1 MADIHQLFDGMIATG
16 HSNDQNGSPARLAN
30 YSDEAL
36 ANRFTA
42 RHRDDLRFVHT
53 WGRWLVWDGKRWQPD
68 ETLIVTDHARGL
80 VRDASGEIL
89 GSNGSQKLAAVV
101 ASAKTVSAIE
111 RLARADRQHASQT
124 GDWDRDPWLLNTPTG
139 TIDLKTGQVRPHHR
153 QDLITKMTTV
163 GPGETC
169 PKWLEFLKRIFEDDQ
184 NLIAYI
190 QKVLGYSLTGSV
202 QEHALFFCHGT
213 GGNGKGVLLA
223 TWHGI
228 LGDYSAIAPMS
239 TFTATQ
245 NERHPTELAMLRG
258 ARLVTAQETEDG
270 HRWAESKIKALT
282 GGDPISARFM
292 RQDFFTYQPSFKLI
306 VAGNHRPS
314 LRNVDEA
321 IRRRFNLVPFTVTIP
336 PAERDPGLAE
346 KLKEEWP
353 GILAWAIEG
362 CLGWQRIGLVPPS
375 AVTKATEDYLTEEDA
390 VGRFIS
396 ECCERH
402 PQAQAELKDLYA
414 AYKRFCETTGE
425 TVMSQ
430 KSFSQKLEGQ
440 NLVKG
445 NDSRSRR
452 VRFQGVR
459 LRPKDDDPEAWV
471 SPPDAA
477 ALRGSRDA

>member
-1 MADIHQLFDGMIATG
+1 MLRSRTVADIHRLFDGMIATG
-16 HSNDQNGSPARLAN
+16 HSNDLNGSPARPAD

-36 ANRFTA
+36 ASRFTA
-42 RHRDDLRFVHT
+42 RHRDDLRFVNT

-80 VRDASGEIL
+80 VREASSEIL
-89 GSNGSQKLAAVV
+89 SLQKLATVV

-111 RLARADRQHASQT
+111 RLARADHQQASQT

-139 TIDLKTGQVRPHHR
+139 TIDLKTGQVRPHDR
-153 QDLITKMTTV
+153 RDLITKMTAV
-163 GPGETC
+163 GPAGDC
-169 PKWLEFLKRIFEDDQ
+169 PMWLSFLNRIFNRDQ
-184 NLIAYI
+184 NLIGYI
-190 QKVLGYSLTGSV
+190 Q
-202 QEHALFFCHGT
+202 
-213 GGNGKGVLLA
+213 
-223 TWHGI
+223 
-228 LGDYSAIAPMS
+228 
-239 TFTATQ
+239 
-245 NERHPTELAMLRG
+245 
-258 ARLVTAQETEDG
+258 
-270 HRWAESKIKALT
+270 
-282 GGDPISARFM
+282 
-292 RQDFFTYQPSFKLI
+292 
-306 VAGNHRPS
+306 
-314 LRNVDEA
+314 
-321 IRRRFNLVPFTVTIP
+321 
-336 PAERDPGLAE
+336 GLAE

-452 VRFQGVR
+452 VRFQGIR

-471 SPPDAA
+471 SSPDAD
-477 ALRGSRDA
+477 ALRGSSHA

>member
-1 MADIHQLFDGMIATG
+1 MRSTIA
-16 HSNDQNGSPARLAN
+16 
-30 YSDEAL
+30 
-36 ANRFTA
+36 
-42 RHRDDLRFVHT
+42 
-53 WGRWLVWDGKRWQPD
+53 
-68 ETLIVTDHARGL
+68 IVAVVVG
-80 VRDASGEIL
+80 AFS
-89 GSNGSQKLAAVV
+89 LAACSEP
-101 ASAKTVSAIE
+101 APGPKGEQGPPGPQGPKGEQGPAGPQATKGE
-111 RLARADRQHASQT
+111 QGPPGPQDR
-124 GDWDRDPWLLNTPTG
+124 R
-139 TIDLKTGQVRPHHR
+139 
-153 QDLITKMTTV
+153 DLITKMTTV

-169 PKWLEFLKRIFEDDQ
+169 PKWLEFLNRIFAGDQ

-190 QKVLGYSLTGSV
+190 QRVLGYSLTGSV

-213 GGNGKGVLLA
+213 GGNGKGVLLG
-223 TWHGI
+223 TWHKI

-270 HRWAESKIKALT
+270 ERWAESKIKALT

-321 IRRRFNLVPFTVTIP
+321 IRRRFNLVPFTITIP
-336 PAERDPGLAE
+336 LAERDPDLAE

-362 CLGWQRIGLVPPS
+362 CLEWQRIGLAPPS

-402 PQAQAELKDLYA
+402 P
-414 AYKRFCETTGE
+414 
-425 TVMSQ
+425 
-430 KSFSQKLEGQ
+430 
-440 NLVKG
+440 
-445 NDSRSRR
+445 RR
-452 VRFQGVR
+452 RR
-459 LRPKDDDPEAWV
+459 N
-471 SPPDAA
+471 
-477 ALRGSRDA
+477 